1 MVKFIIKRIALMV
14 PLMLVVSFLTFLLT
28 YLTDENPAVTILHAQ
43 GVPHVT
49 PQLIAETK
57 AKYGLDQPLLIQYKN
72 WLIQALQLNFGT
84 SYITGDPVA
93 SRITPAFMNTLKL
106 TLISSVMVIMT
117 SIIFGVIS
125 ALTRGTL
132 IDRSIR
138 SMAFVLTALPSYW
151 IASIFVIYISV
162 KLNLLPTSGLTGP
175 ESYVL
180 PVLVITIAY
189 AGIYFR
195 NVRRSMIEQLNE
207 DYVLYLRACGISTK
221 KLICHVLRNALQVAV
236 SIFCMSIPMIM
247 GGLVVIEYIFAWPG
261 LGQLSLKAILEH
273 DFPIIQAYVL
283 IVAILFIVFNTLAD
297 IINAL
302 LNPRLRE
309 DISCS

>member
-93 SRITPAFMNTLKL
+93 SRITPAFINTLKL
-106 TLISSVMVIMT
+106 TLISSVM
-117 SIIFGVIS
+117 VIS

>member
-1 MVKFIIKRIALMV
+1 
-14 PLMLVVSFLTFLLT
+14 
-28 YLTDENPAVTILHAQ
+28 
-43 GVPHVT
+43 
-49 PQLIAETK
+49 
-57 AKYGLDQPLLIQYKN
+57 
-72 WLIQALQLNFGT
+72 
-84 SYITGDPVA
+84 
-93 SRITPAFMNTLKL
+93 
-106 TLISSVMVIMT
+106 
-117 SIIFGVIS
+117 
-125 ALTRGTL
+125 
-132 IDRSIR
+132 
-138 SMAFVLTALPSYW
+138 MAFVLTALPSYW